1 MPKSK
6 TMPNYLEDLTIR
18 LAHGMAGVDPAERL
32 KHAAYLK
39 EAQRA
44 DGGFAGREGES
55 DLYYTSFG
63 LRGLSLVGEL
73 YGEPAERAAEFLRG
87 RLASEAP
94 IVDFLSLMYA
104 GMLLKLAAGV
114 DVFNKA
120 AKKWPDKVA
129 AYLETLRRPDGGYAK
144 GAEGSKSSTYHTF
157 LVLLCL
163 ELLEIPAENPQGIV
177 EFLHAQRRDDGGF
190 VEIAPVKRSGANPTA
205 AAIGALKILDSLDE
219 ETATAAS
226 DFLLELFTDEGGIR
240 ANSRIPIADLLST
253 FTGLLTLQDLGAKAE
268 IDRQAALAFAQQQS
282 LPQGGFRGA
291 EWDDGHDVEYT
302 FYGLGTLALVSR

>member
-1 MPKSK
+1 MPESD
-6 TMPNYLEDLTIR
+6 TMSNYLEDLTLR

-32 KHAAYLK
+32 KHATYLK
-39 EAQRA
+39 AAQRP

-73 YGEPAERAAEFLRG
+73 YGEPAERAGKFLRS
-87 RLASEAP
+87 RLMSEAP

-114 DVFNKA
+114 DIFSKA
-120 AKKWPDKVA
+120 GKRWPEKVA
-129 AYLETLRRPDGGYAK
+129 AYLETLRREDGGYAK
-144 GAEGSKSSTYHTF
+144 GDEGAKSSTYHTF

-163 ELLEIPAENPQGIV
+163 ELLEISPENPQAIV
-177 EFLHAQRRDDGGF
+177 EFLMSQRREDGGF

-205 AAIGALKILDSLDE
+205 AAIGALKVLDALDD
-219 ETATAAS
+219 ETSEAAV
-226 DFLLELFTDEGGIR
+226 DFLLKLQTSEGGIR

-253 FTGLLTLQDLGAKAE
+253 FTGILTLEDLGAGDE
-268 IDRQAALAFAQQQS
+268 IDHEEVRAFTKSQS
-282 LPQGGFRGA
+282 LPEGGFRGA

-302 FYGLGTLALVSR
+302 FYGLGTLALVSK